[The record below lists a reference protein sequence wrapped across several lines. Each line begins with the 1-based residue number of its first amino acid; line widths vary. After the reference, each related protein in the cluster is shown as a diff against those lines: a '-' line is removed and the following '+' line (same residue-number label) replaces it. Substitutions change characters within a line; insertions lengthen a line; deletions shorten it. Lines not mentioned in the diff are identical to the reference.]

1 MNKKIVLLTFLLLS
15 NDLVN
20 ADQNFNL
27 PEIGER
33 EPLNQPISE
42 YDPDTNSYPDPFYN
56 DEVLFTITS
65 DNYLKFADDYLTSGQ
80 VEMFRLYPETF
91 RMKVYKS
98 RRSCAVPREVTDL
111 TKKNAKLVSDGEG
124 IEGIVGSIPF
134 PNPSE
139 ALHHVWNHILR
150 YRGVE
155 IYGSSPFYIINPDGS
170 RTYGAGEAIAKN
182 YWNPFTNNDEGLQ
195 GMLMTKVTHPPRLAD
210 ASALVIES
218 LNAFETP
225 RRAWVYNPGTRR
237 VRRAPDIS
245 YDYKLGANQGITTVD
260 QSDGF
265 NGAKDRYNWKSLG
278 VMKRLMPYNTYKFH
292 ETPIDEVLQSFHVNQ
307 DYLRYELVHVNV
319 VQAELKKDKRHIIP
333 HRIMYFD
340 LDSHNML
347 SEETYDGEF
356 NIMSYRELPL
366 INFYDQ
372 PMCLPI
378 HVATY
383 DFATKR
389 YQLSSVRSIDIPKIQ
404 WRLEVPH
411 EERMFTPEGL
421 KRFAR

>member
-1 MNKKIVLLTFLLLS
+1 MNKKIVLLIFLLLS
-15 NDLVN
+15 NDFVN

-27 PEIGER
+27 LEIGER

-65 DNYLKFADDYLTSGQ
+65 NNYLKFADDYLTSGQ

-91 RMKVYKS
+91 KMKVYES
-98 RRSCAVPREVTDL
+98 RRSCAVPPEVTDL
-111 TKKNAKLVSDGEG
+111 TKENAKLVSDGEG

-260 QSDGF
+260 QSD
-265 NGAKDRYNWKSLG
+265 
-278 VMKRLMPYNTYKFH
+278 
-292 ETPIDEVLQSFHVNQ
+292 
-307 DYLRYELVHVNV
+307 
-319 VQAELKKDKRHIIP
+319 
-333 HRIMYFD
+333 
-340 LDSHNML
+340 
-347 SEETYDGEF
+347 
-356 NIMSYRELPL
+356 
-366 INFYDQ
+366 
-372 PMCLPI
+372 
-378 HVATY
+378 
-383 DFATKR
+383 
-389 YQLSSVRSIDIPKIQ
+389 
-404 WRLEVPH
+404 
-411 EERMFTPEGL
+411 
-421 KRFAR
+421 